1 MARNKYPEETLKQ
14 ILSVSLNLFLTKGYE
29 HTSLQD
35 IIRGLGGLSKGAIYH
50 HFKSKEDIMIA
61 VLKQLYQD
69 VEDTLA
75 AVRDD
80 KQLTGLEKLRQIIS
94 VSLNHD
100 PAQLEMMSTA
110 PNLLKNPKILAAQ
123 LQSIIEDA
131 VPVYI
136 QPIVEQGIL
145 DGTIKTEY
153 PKELSEMVMLLSNL
167 WLSPMIFEASPEVML
182 RRCRFVQELLKGI
195 GIDLLDEPTIR
206 RYEEYYRVYSEN
218 H

>member
-35 IIRGLGGLSKGAIYH
+35 IIKGLGGLSKGAIYH

-61 VLKQLYQD
+61 VLKQLYKD

-80 KQLTGLEKLRQIIS
+80 KQRTGLEKLRQIIS

-100 PAQLEMMSTA
+100 PAQLEMMSKA
-110 PNLLKNPKILAAQ
+110 PNLLNNPKILAAQ

-182 RRCRFVQELLKGI
+182 RRC
-195 GIDLLDEPTIR
+195 
-206 RYEEYYRVYSEN
+206 
-218 H
+218 